1 MSDRLTQPLLVT
13 AFVLAL
19 TVLGASSYPRL
30 AVDGIGCEPWPV
42 CYGKELTA
50 QAAHDSAAVQAARVV
65 HRIAASS
72 FALVAVAAVVLGWR
86 RWGGPAR
93 AAAVV
98 LLVVTAAL
106 ALVGRDTPST
116 LPAIT
121 LANVLGGLALAGCVA
136 FLISAQ
142 RATAQYVAPHR
153 HARALAVV
161 LALLALQAATGTM
174 ISARLAGAACA
185 VQCSETWLPGAAR
198 LWNPLEAGVAVDML
212 LHVRAGEPLHA
223 VHRLGGIVVA
233 VLAVAA
239 ASASTRRPGTPY
251 VRAVVGASLLTLGIG
266 LALAAYEGPLAL
278 AVAHTLSAG
287 ALVAACAALLE
298 RCVARWRTG
307 RS

>member
-1 MSDRLTQPLLVT
+1 MSERLTQPLLVT

-19 TVLGASSYPRL
+19 TVLGASSYLRL
-30 AVDGIGCEPWPV
+30 AANGIGCEPWPG
-42 CYGKELTA
+42 CYGKEVTA
-50 QAAHDSAAVQAARVV
+50 QAARESAAAQAARST
-65 HRIAASS
+65 HRIAASA
-72 FALVAVAAVVLGWR
+72 FALVALAAVVLGWR

-106 ALVGRDTPST
+106 ALIGRYTPSA

-142 RATAQYVAPHR
+142 RVVARYVPPHR
-153 HARALAVV
+153 HPRALAVV
-161 LALLALQAATGTM
+161 LALLAVQAASGTM
-174 ISARLAGAACA
+174 ISARSAGAACA
-185 VQCSETWLPGAAR
+185 IECSEAWLPGAAR
-198 LWNPLEAGVAVDML
+198 LWNPLEPGTAVDL
-212 LHVRAGEPLHA
+212 LRRERGGEPLHA
-223 VHRLGGIVVA
+223 LHRLGGIVVA

-251 VRAVVGASLLTLGIG
+251 VRAVVGASALALALG
-266 LALAAYEGPLAL
+266 LALAAYEGPLAV
-278 AVAHTLSAG
+278 AVAHALAAG

-298 RCVARWRTG
+298 RCLAVRRTE
-307 RS
+307 